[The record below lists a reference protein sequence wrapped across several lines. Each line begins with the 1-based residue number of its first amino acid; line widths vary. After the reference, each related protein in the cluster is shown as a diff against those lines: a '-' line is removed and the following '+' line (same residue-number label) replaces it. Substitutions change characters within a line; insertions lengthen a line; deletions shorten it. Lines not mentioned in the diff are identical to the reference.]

1 MITTAPKGATAPAA
15 DPGSLL
21 DVRDLTV
28 VYELSSRKVHAVTD
42 AFLNVR
48 PGEGVGIVG
57 ESGSGKSTFV
67 RALMALLPGAN
78 ARVASGRLRIDGE
91 EYAMADR
98 ARMRRL
104 RGRTMAMVFQDPL
117 SYLNPLM
124 TIRSQIL
131 EAVRLNDPGADEDHR
146 VRDLLD
152 LVRLPHRVLASYPH
166 ELSGGMR
173 QRVLM
178 AIALGCRP
186 RLLIADEP
194 TTALDVTT
202 QAEIL
207 ALLRDIMRELQMS
220 LVLISHDLGVVSRLC
235 DRVFVMYGGRT
246 IETGPREAILSRPGH
261 PYTRALVDAA
271 RSVRTADGRFV
282 TLTGDAPKLQDG
294 ALACPFVTRCT
305 SAMPD
310 CSAAVPGLFP
320 VGETGRAA
328 AGGHL
333 VRCLLHDAA
342 AH

>member
-1 MITTAPKGATAPAA
+1 MTATMPVPATASPA
-15 DPGSLL
+15 LL

-28 VYELSSRKVHAVTD
+28 VYELSARTVHAVTG
-42 AFLNVR
+42 AFLDVR

-67 RALMALLPGAN
+67 RALMALLPGGN
-78 ARVASGRLRIDGE
+78 ARVVSGRLSIGGKD
-91 EYAMADR
+91 YAMADG

-124 TIRSQIL
+124 TIRTQIV
-131 EAVRLNDPGADEDHR
+131 EAIRLNDPGAAMDKR
-146 VRDLLD
+146 VRELLD

-207 ALLRDIMRELQMS
+207 ALLKDIMRELDMS
-220 LVLISHDLGVVSRLC
+220 LVLISHDLGVVSSLC
-235 DRVFVMYGGRT
+235 ERVFVMYGGRT
-246 IETGPREAILSRPGH
+246 IESGPRDAILSRPGH

-271 RSVRTADGRFV
+271 RSVRGPDGRFV

-294 ALACPFVTRCT
+294 AEACPFITRCT
-305 SAMPD
+305 SAMPA
-310 CSAAVPGLFP
+310 CAAAVPELF
-320 VGETGRAA
+320 VVADT
-328 AGGHL
+328 GGH
-333 VRCLLHDAA
+333 VARCLLHSPA